1 MGLKYELISNIEDK
15 GFYIMYVKSGN
26 KPTHIFF
33 ENRIDV
39 TSFLMK
45 NLNNIDLLT
54 INGTQVDKN
63 KLVNDNLKL
72 NRYLKLNKIK
82 DEI

>member
-1 MGLKYELISNIEDK
+1 MDIELLE
-15 GFYIMYVKSGN
+15 GFYLMYVKSGFSP
-26 KPTHIFF
+26 KHIYF

-63 KLVNDNLKL
+63 KLVNDNKILARFLKL
-72 NRYLKLNKIK
+72 KIIK
-82 DEI
+82 NSI

>member
-1 MGLKYELISNIEDK
+1 MGLKDEFFNNIEDN

-39 TSFLMK
+39 TSFLIE

-72 NRYLKLNKIK
+72 NRYLKLKKIE